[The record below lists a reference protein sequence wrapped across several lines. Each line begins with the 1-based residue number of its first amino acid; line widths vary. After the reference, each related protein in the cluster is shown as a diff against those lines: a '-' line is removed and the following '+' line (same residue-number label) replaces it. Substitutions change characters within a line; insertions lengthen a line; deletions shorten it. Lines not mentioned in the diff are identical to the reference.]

1 MLNLGARLA
10 NRRTL
15 FGDAALLLFLF
26 AQASDGVLTYVGV
39 ATYGTGIEGNPLITW
54 LMHAMGEGPALT
66 TAKAASASF
75 GIALHLSSVHNVVA
89 ALAAFSLAFAVLPW
103 MALLF
108 VL

>member
-1 MLNLGARLA
+1 MLNLGARFR

-15 FGDAALLLFLF
+15 FGDAALLLFLL
-26 AQASDGVLTYVGV
+26 AQASDGILTYIGV
-39 ATYGTGIEGNPLITW
+39 ATYGRGMEGNPLITW

-66 TAKAASASF
+66 TAKVAAAAC

-89 ALAAFSLAFAVLPW
+89 ALAAFYVAVAVVPW

-108 VL
+108 IL